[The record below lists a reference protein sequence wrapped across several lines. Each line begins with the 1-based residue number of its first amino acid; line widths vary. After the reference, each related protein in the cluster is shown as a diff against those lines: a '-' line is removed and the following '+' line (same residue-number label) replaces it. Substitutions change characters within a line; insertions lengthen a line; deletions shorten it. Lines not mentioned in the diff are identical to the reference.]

1 MAERFVNRNVG
12 IGSSTPD
19 IAGQILTDL
28 SEDMI
33 IADHALILRPQKFAP
48 ELLPWYLRLHAD
60 VGHRLVEYDGSHH
73 R

>member
-12 IGSSTPD
+12 IGSSTHD
-19 IAGQILTDL
+19 IARQNLTDL

-33 IADHALILRPQKFAP
+33 IADHALILRPQKFGALMQ
-48 ELLPWYLRLHAD
+48 ETTTNRGLTAD
-60 VGHRLVEYDGSHH
+60 GDHSVDVR